1 MARSF
6 KNITLRMVSA
16 LLMLVF
22 IACLVALRNIDLNL
36 GQRTAVIG
44 TAILSFFASLY
55 LLMLIRTSKR
65 GGE

>member
-1 MARSF
+1 
-6 KNITLRMVSA
+6 MVSA

-44 TAILSFFASLY
+44 TAILCFFASLY

>member
-6 KNITLRMVSA
+6 KNITLSVASV

-22 IACLVALRNIDLNL
+22 VGSLVALRNADLNL

-55 LLMLIRTSKR
+55 LLMLIRSSKR